1 MVRHVSSTITITKCL
16 VRVTVLACTYKC
28 STLNSFSSSGDEQ
41 VTEDILKAHET
52 YVYLCGK
59 MKLTIP
65 RDAFITELC
74 KGSLP
79 PHYAFTLVAAK
90 IPLPPAVTPL
100 SSSAGDSED
109 DEGVGVT
116 YVFGAHSNDEKG
128 GKKGTVHHQQRN
140 DSSSGDSSKHAGKG
154 GHTSARPHGNLPA
167 QESAHSV
174 EVSKVICVYVSVC
187 LYNYVCLSVCV

>member
-1 MVRHVSSTITITKCL
+1 MLGNSLHSYTY
-16 VRVTVLACTYKC
+16 ACELHL
-28 STLNSFSSSGDEQ
+28 SPSSGDEQ

-79 PHYAFTLVAAK
+79 PQYAFTLVAAK

-100 SSSAGDSED
+100 SPPAGGDSDD
-109 DEGVGVT
+109 DEGMGVT
-116 YVFGAHSNDEKG
+116 YVFGAHSNEEKG
-128 GKKGTVHHQQRN
+128 GKKGTVHHHQRL
-140 DSSSGDSSKHAGKG
+140 DSSSHDSSKHTGK
-154 GHTSARPHGNLPA
+154 GHTSMRAHGNLLT
-167 QESAHSV
+167 QESGQSV
-174 EVSKVICVYVSVC
+174 EV
-187 LYNYVCLSVCV
+187 

>member
-1 MVRHVSSTITITKCL
+1 MHIQ
-16 VRVTVLACTYKC
+16 VLNFE
-28 STLNSFSSSGDEQ
+28 LISSSGDEQ

-79 PHYAFTLVAAK
+79 PHYALTLAAAK

-100 SSSAGDSED
+100 SSSTGGGDSED

-116 YVFGAHSNDEKG
+116 YVFGAHSNNEKG
-128 GKKGTVHHQQRN
+128 GKKGMVHHQQRN
-140 DSSSGDSSKHAGKG
+140 DSSSGDGSKHAVKG
-154 GHTSARPHGNLPA
+154 GHMSTRPHGNLLA

-174 EVSKVICVYVSVC
+174 EVTK
-187 LYNYVCLSVCV
+187 